1 MTFFRRRGILVSM
14 TTVPARCIGAAC
26 ALMLLAFPAVGEGG
40 LAVRFPVS
48 ALSVPADGAV
58 WVPPPPAE
66 TPILDGIPEG
76 RGSTVAHYGSLA
88 LMTAGGLLCAGGI
101 AMAAE
106 GLSDDMNPD
115 TMHSGALMI
124 ISGAVTAAIFSV
136 ISRATGHEPEPLTS
150 QE

>member
-1 MTFFRRRGILVSM
+1 MTR
-14 TTVPARCIGAAC
+14 VPARCIGAAC

-40 LAVRFPVS
+40 EAVRFPVS
-48 ALSVPADGAV
+48 AFSAPADGV
-58 WVPPPPAE
+58 SWVPPPPAE

-76 RGSTVAHYGSLA
+76 RGATVAHYGSLA

-101 AMAAE
+101 VIAAE

-124 ISGAVTAAIFSV
+124 ISGAVTAALFSV
-136 ISRATGHEPEPLTS
+136 VSRATGREPAPLTS